1 MSARILI
8 AFTLTA
14 FLLASRS
21 AQAQSKK
28 SAADTVTPRFTTGS
42 THVIA
47 GFARF
52 EFADLDA
59 RVAAAGLPNVAR
71 SAATVGLGTD
81 VRAGR
86 LLFGASFQSLI
97 TQDHSNTAYRT
108 RLGGSFTLFDAGAT
122 LVDRGGWAVTPVLGL
137 GLTSLNVSLREIG
150 DFTFDE
156 ALARPSRELGMSGL
170 GGVTHAGL
178 LIERRF
184 HRGDAEYA
192 LAIRGGMTRSFGSQA
207 WTSDASKVD
216 DGPSGMRGA
225 YVRIMFSRPMKARRD
240 AVLPTAGFLAQAVLR

>member
-1 MSARILI
+1 MPIRTRFATMLI
-8 AFTLTA
+8 LTA
-14 FLLASRS
+14 IAPGLAG
-21 AQAQSKK
+21 AQKK

-42 THVIA
+42 TQIIA

-81 VRAGR
+81 VRIGR
-86 LLFGASFQSLI
+86 VLLGASFQSLI
-97 TQDHSNTAYRT
+97 TQDHRNTAYRT
-108 RLGGSFTLFDAGAT
+108 RLGGSFTLFDVGAT
-122 LVDRGGWAVTPVLGL
+122 MIDRAGWAVTPLAGL
-137 GLTSLNVSLREIG
+137 GLTSLSVSLREIG
-150 DFTFDE
+150 NFTFDE

-170 GGVTHAGL
+170 GGVTHYGL

-192 LAIRGGMTRSFGSQA
+192 LAVRGGMTRSLGLQA
-207 WTSDASKVD
+207 WTSDANKVD
-216 DGPSGMRGA
+216 AGPSGMRGS
-225 YVRIMFSRPMKARRD
+225 YLRVMFSRPMRSRRD
-240 AVLPTAGFLAQAVLR
+240 AVLPTAGFVAQAVLR

>member
-1 MSARILI
+1 MPTRTLLVSALI
-8 AFTLTA
+8 ASA
-14 FLLASRS
+14 IMSRLAE
-21 AQAQSKK
+21 AQKK

-42 THVIA
+42 THLIA

-52 EFADLDA
+52 ELADLDA

-86 LLFGASFQSLI
+86 MVFGASFQSLI
-97 TQDHSNTAYRT
+97 TQDHRNAAYRT
-108 RLGGSFTLFDAGAT
+108 RLGGSFTLFDVGAT
-122 LVDRGGWAVTPVLGL
+122 MLNRGGWAVTPLAGL

-170 GGVTHAGL
+170 GGVTHVGL
-178 LIERRF
+178 LVERRF

-192 LAIRGGMTRSFGSQA
+192 LAVRGGMTRSLGSQA
-207 WTSDASKVD
+207 WTSDANKVD
-216 DGPSGMRGA
+216 AGPSGMRGS
-225 YVRIMFSRPMKARRD
+225 YLRVMFSRPMRARRD
-240 AVLPTAGFLAQAVLR
+240 AVLPTAGFVAQAVLR